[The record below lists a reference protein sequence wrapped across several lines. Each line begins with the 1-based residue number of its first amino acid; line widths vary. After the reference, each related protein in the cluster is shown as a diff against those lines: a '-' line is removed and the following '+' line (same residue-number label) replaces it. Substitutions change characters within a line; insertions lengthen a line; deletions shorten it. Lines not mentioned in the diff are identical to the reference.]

1 MSFLD
6 DWENLDILT
15 AGEFSDLAAVTSST
29 AVDTE
34 ISGIFD
40 ERYEGMFDQ
49 YGSTAEGRQITF
61 LVQTA
66 KTAGLHHGDRL
77 TIKGK
82 EYKVTELKPVDDG
95 KLTRIFLR
103 EG

>member
-1 MSFLD
+1 VSFLD
-6 DWENLDILT
+6 NWENLNIFT
-15 AGEFSDLAAVTSST
+15 AGEFSDLAAVTSAT
-29 AVDTE
+29 AVETE

-40 ERYEGMFDQ
+40 ERYEPMFDQ

-77 TIKGK
+77 TIKSK
-82 EYKVTELKPVDDG
+82 EYKVTEFNPIDDG
-95 KLTRIFLR
+95 KLTRILLLNL
-103 EG
+103 